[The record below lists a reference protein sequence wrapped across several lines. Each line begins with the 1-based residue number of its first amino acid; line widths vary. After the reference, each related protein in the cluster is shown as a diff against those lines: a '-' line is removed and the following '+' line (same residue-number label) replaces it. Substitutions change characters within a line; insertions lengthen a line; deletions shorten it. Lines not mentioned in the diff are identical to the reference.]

1 VQAKQTKSPEQPV
14 VIAADGG
21 ARYED
26 VMKVLDRMQLAGV
39 QRVGLLARPAGK

>member
-1 VQAKQTKSPEQPV
+1 

-26 VMKVLDRMQLAGV
+26 VMKVLDRLQARRRAESRAAG
-39 QRVGLLARPAGK
+39 AAGRK